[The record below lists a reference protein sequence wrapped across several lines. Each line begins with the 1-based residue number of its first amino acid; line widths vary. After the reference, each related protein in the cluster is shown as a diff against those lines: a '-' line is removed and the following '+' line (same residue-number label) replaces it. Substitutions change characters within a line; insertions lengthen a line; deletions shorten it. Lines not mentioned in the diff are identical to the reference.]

1 MKSIIRVA
9 LPILLVAGLVFGIT
23 FIWMYSSGDQGP
35 EMSQGK
41 DGGKGAEQALKF
53 FSRTAAASKPDVTP
67 KHLQYWESES
77 EVGAPGHFEFLCQNR
92 HSNPVTV
99 RVPRTNCQC
108 AGAELAVIPPDAYQE
123 YLVHSAVAL
132 GPFCPAP
139 GPLAALAHAGLDR
152 RLTWGPL
159 MKGEDRHDQTVP
171 AADPNS
177 GPQFAFVKLAWTGK
191 GEPGPK
197 FIAADLYASIG
208 DGTPS
213 HTELGVETNVVPAFD
228 MLKRDGAMWGT
239 GREVTVGDLHENG
252 VYKQTVY
259 FGSATRPVLVMSIEG
274 EVNDPCITWSEP
286 VPASD
291 QELLSLREFISRGEH
306 PMRRIKTLYKTEVT
320 VRERLEVDTEG
331 KKELRQLDLGAFE
344 RKYTATAANAG
355 NWALRVRGRVLGD
368 VTFPTGAENGRI
380 ELGTSFPADQDRTR
394 DVSILADRPG
404 LDLTLVDAET
414 VPNYLKAK
422 LDLVEQIGGRN
433 RYRLRVTVPK
443 NTLFGAL
450 PENSVIVLKT
460 NSTVPRRLR
469 LPVRGMTFDSGGP
482 RL

>member
-23 FIWMYSSGDQGP
+23 FIRMYSSDDQTP
-35 EMSQGK
+35 DITSSK
-41 DGGKGAEQALKF
+41 DGGKGVEQALRF
-53 FSRTAAASKPDVTP
+53 GTLRAVASTPDASP
-67 KHLQYWESES
+67 KHLRYWDSES

-92 HSNPVTV
+92 HPKPVIV
-99 RVPRTNCQC
+99 RVPMTNCQC
-108 AGAELAVIPPDAYQE
+108 AGAELAVIPPDAYQQ
-123 YLVHSAVAL
+123 YLIESAVAL
-132 GPFCPAP
+132 GPLCPAS
-139 GPLAALAHAGLDR
+139 GPLAAFAHAGLNR

-159 MKGEDRHDQTVP
+159 MKGEDHHEQTVP
-171 AADPNS
+171 AADAS
-177 GPQFAFVKLAWTGK
+177 TGPQFALVRLGWTGK

-197 FIAADLYASIG
+197 YISAELYASIG
-208 DGTPS
+208 DATPS
-213 HTELGVETNVVPAFD
+213 HTQLGVETNVVPAFD
-228 MLKRDGAMWGT
+228 MLKREGPVWGT
-239 GREVTVGDLHENG
+239 GREVSVGDLQENG
-252 VYKQTVY
+252 VYRQTVY
-259 FGSATRPVLVMSIEG
+259 FGSATRPVLALAIEG
-274 EVNDPCITWSEP
+274 EVNDPCVSWSEP
-286 VPASD
+286 VQATD
-291 QELLSLREFISRGEH
+291 QEVFNLREFIARGEH
-306 PMRRIKTLYKTEVT
+306 PMRRMKSLYKMEVT
-320 VRERLEVDTEG
+320 VRERVEVDADG

-344 RKYTATAANAG
+344 RKYTVTAANAG

-404 LDLTLVDAET
+404 LELSLVQDET
-414 VPNYLKAK
+414 IPNYLKAK

-443 NTLFGAL
+443 NTLFGSL

-460 NSTVPRRLR
+460 NSAVPRRLR
-469 LPVRGMTFDSGGP
+469 LPVRGMTFDSGSP